1 MGRYYDGDIEGKFW
15 FGLQGSDAPE
25 RFGAQ
30 EQEPR
35 ETEYYV
41 DRDDLPLVI
50 KEIEKIENDPEVK
63 KIITLWI

>member
-15 FGLQGSDAPE
+15 FGLQGSDAPK

-30 EQEPR
+30 EQAPNT
-35 ETEYYV
+35 TEYYV

-63 KIITLWI
+63 KIITLF